1 MTRALEFVGRLA
13 RMTERAQATKALAR
27 ELGAEDLILFVA
39 DAKRGTLVCAPG
51 FPQLVSD
58 PAGWTALLDECLRT
72 GRSEAR
78 VAFADD
84 GACPASAF
92 RLSDGSVLVTIGGQV
107 KADQLTELLPVFPLL
122 SAAIAGE
129 QAASVLLQRQEAELR
144 EQTSAL
150 RAATKKLNETREEL
164 EIINFELTEAN
175 ALLAAEGEQAEQGR
189 AEAERTRAHAE
200 RANRVKSDF
209 LAMMSHE
216 LRTPLNAI
224 GGYASLLEMGIAGP
238 ITREQRTYIERIN
251 WSQKHLATLIN
262 DVLNFAQL
270 EAGKLQYHIASVALD
285 DELQGLGALVEPQAR
300 ARSVA
305 YEFRPGVRNVA
316 VLGDRDKIAQVVLNL
331 LTNAVK
337 FTPPG
342 GSVVL
347 HTEATPGEV
356 LTRVT
361 DSGPGIPADRL
372 ELIFEPFVQLERL
385 LTKEVGGVGLGL
397 AISRELAHGMHG
409 RLIAESEL
417 GSGSTFTLTLP
428 RA

>member
-1 MTRALEFVGRLA
+1 
-13 RMTERAQATKALAR
+13 MTERAQAAKALAR
-27 ELGAEDLILFVA
+27 ELGAEDLLLFVG
-39 DAKRGTLVCAPG
+39 DATLDTLVPAPG

-58 PAGWTALLDECLRT
+58 RAAWTSLLDECLRT
-72 GRSEAR
+72 GRCEGR
-78 VAFADD
+78 VALADD
-84 GACPASAF
+84 SESTASAF

-107 KADQLTELLPVFPLL
+107 KADQLAELLPVFPLL
-122 SAAIAGE
+122 TAAIAGE

-144 EQTSAL
+144 KQTSAL
-150 RAATKKLNETREEL
+150 RTAAQKLTETREEL
-164 EIINFELTEAN
+164 ESINFELIEAN
-175 ALLAAEGEQAEQGR
+175 ALLAAEGEEAERAR
-189 AEAERTRAHAE
+189 AEAERTRAQAE

-224 GGYASLLEMGIAGP
+224 GGYASLLEMGIVGP

-251 WSQKHLATLIN
+251 WSQKHLATLIS

-305 YEFRPGVRNVA
+305 YEFRPGVRDVA

-337 FTPPG
+337 FTPSG
-342 GSVVL
+342 GTVIL
-347 HTEATPGEV
+347 HTQATPGAV

-372 ELIFEPFVQLERL
+372 ESIFEPFVQLERR

-397 AISRELAHGMHG
+397 AISRELAHGMRG
-409 RLIAESEL
+409 ELIAESQM
-417 GSGSTFTLTLP
+417 GSGSTFTFSLP